1 MINVPFV
8 SFVIPTYNRAQFLNT
23 AIESVLHQDSG
34 DWELIIMDDGST
46 DATGDVVKK
55 FTDARIIY
63 VQTTNNERGVA
74 RNTGVNLAKG
84 TFVSF
89 IDSDDYILPHAVS
102 RAMQVVGQHPDWSV
116 FHFGFEVR
124 DGEGALLKEADQ
136 LPESSNALLKRRNII
151 GCHGVFVRR
160 ELLLAHRFSA
170 LRELSGTEDYELWI
184 RLAARYPIHHINE
197 VTAVLVQH
205 PGRSMEEGDVTK
217 VEKRILAF
225 LRLAMADEEVRK
237 YLGHDADKFESDR
250 ISYISLHAA
259 LVGNRGLA
267 WYYLKL
273 FLRKSPLLLFT
284 KRTMSILLNLYRQ
297 PENP

>member
-1 MINVPFV
+1 MIKAPFV
-8 SFVIPTYNRAQFLNT
+8 SFVIPTYNRAQFLST
-23 AIESVLHQDSG
+23 AVESVLRQDVG

-46 DATGDVVKK
+46 DSTEEIVSK
-55 FTDARIIY
+55 FNDPRIVY
-63 VQTTNNERGVA
+63 VRTPNNERGVA
-74 RNTGVNLAKG
+74 RNAGVDLAKG

-89 IDSDDYILPHAVS
+89 IDSDDYILPHAVR
-102 RAMQVVGQHPDWSV
+102 RAMQVAHQHPDWSV
-116 FHFGFEVR
+116 FHFGFEIR
-124 DGEGALLKEADQ
+124 DGEGGLLKPADQ
-136 LPESSNALLKRRNII
+136 LPELSNFLLKRRNII
-151 GCHGVFVRR
+151 GCHGIFIKRAI
-160 ELLLAHRFSA
+160 LLQHRFSA
-170 LRELSGTEDYELWI
+170 IRELSGTEDYELWI
-184 RLAARYPIHHINE
+184 RLAARYPIHHLNE

-259 LVGNRGLA
+259 LVGNRRLA

-284 KRTMSILLNLYRQ
+284 KRTLSILLNLYRQ
-297 PENP
+297 SENP